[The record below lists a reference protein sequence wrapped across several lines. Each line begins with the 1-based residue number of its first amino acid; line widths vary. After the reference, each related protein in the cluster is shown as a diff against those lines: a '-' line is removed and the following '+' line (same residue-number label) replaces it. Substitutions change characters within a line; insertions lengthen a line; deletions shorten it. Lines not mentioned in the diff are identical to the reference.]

1 MTAAEMKSEFLTRYD
16 AASSAASP
24 GWEDSEISEF
34 LNIGQFNVV
43 TSLYN
48 SQRLDLL
55 AEIVVERYILSEDIS
70 EGMLGNIYKINL
82 PNDCMYYVDCALHI
96 TKNVSG
102 NFSTFF
108 TAPENITYTQYKQ
121 FITTPD
127 NRTLFRKPKAFVHNE
142 SLTVIVDSIS
152 TIYKEDGGDVNT
164 ITYVRFPLNIVIGTS
179 NPSPVNCELNKS
191 LHKLVVEEAVNQAIK
206 AVSLTKVKTQQ

>member
-43 TSLYN
+43 NSLYT

-55 AEIVVERYILSEDIS
+55 SEIIIQEFVPGDAFRNTLIN
-70 EGMLGNIYKINL
+70 NIYRVGM
-82 PNDCMYYVDCALHI
+82 PTDTMYYIDSTLYVNRN
-96 TKNVSG
+96 TSG
-102 NFSTFF
+102 VIRGYYTS
-108 TAPENITYTQYKQ
+108 PENITYQQYRQ
-121 FITTPD
+121 FITTPE
-127 NRTLFRKPKAFVHNE
+127 NRTLFRQPKAYLHNGG
-142 SLTVIVDSIS
+142 LNIVMDSVS
-152 TIYKEDGGDVNT
+152 TINSDDNINT
-164 ITYVRFPLNIVIGTS
+164 ITYIKNPRNIKIEETAVD
-179 NPSPVNCELNKS
+179 CELNVG

-206 AVSLTKVKTQQ
+206 AVSLTKVKSQQ